1 MNKYVI
7 LVNFFIFCEQIA
19 CYRKKM
25 SIFASEF
32 NDKLT
37 WE

>member
-1 MNKYVI
+1 MNKCII

-19 CYRKKM
+19 CYRKIL